1 MWWLSLGLSR
11 AVLLLVKV
19 FELTVVESFTVH
31 SDGDGLLQFRYD
43 LVNGRWR
50 DNEYMIDLW

>member
-31 SDGDGLLQFRYD
+31 SDGDGLLQFRYG
-43 LVNGRWR
+43 LING
-50 DNEYMIDLW
+50 